1 MIFNKFTILALLA
14 ASAAAQDR
22 SLRVV
27 SDQLLMIHGSLDLL
41 LKWQCALPLA
51 HH

>member
-27 SDQLLMIHGSLDLL
+27 SDQLLMIHRSLDFL
-41 LKWQCALPLA
+41 LKCQCALPLV